1 MAETERQTLPVR
13 GMHCAACVGKVE
25 AALRG
30 VPGVSDAS
38 VNLATERA
46 TVAFDPTR
54 ADLTALQTAVAAAG
68 YELVEPTAAGHAAL
82 DRERAERDREQRAMR
97 RRVLVGAA
105 LSAPV
110 LVGSMTELFPW
121 APDWLRDP
129 WVLLAL
135 ATPVQFWV
143 GAPFHRGFVRDLRYR
158 TASMSTLVSLGT
170 NAAYFFSLA
179 VTLWPHV
186 FMRLGAMTYYETS
199 AVVITLVVLGRWLE
213 ARARGRT
220 SEAIRRLVSLAPRT
234 ARVLRDGQ
242 EVDVPADAV
251 QVGDL
256 VRIRPGERM
265 PVDGIVVEG
274 SSTVDESMLTG
285 ESLPVD
291 KGPQSRVIAGT
302 VNRAGS
308 FVFRAS
314 AVGRETT
321 LARIIQLVEEAQGSR
336 APIQRLA
343 DRVAAVFVPI
353 VLVVAALTF
362 VGWLLLGPEPRLLL
376 ALTTAVSVLV
386 IACPCA
392 MGLATP
398 TAIMVATGKGAEHG
412 LLIKSAAALEVLHKV
427 DVLVFDKTGTLTVG
441 RPEITDVIVQA
452 AGRAAGPS
460 RAEASGEMT
469 EDEVLGL
476 AAAAE
481 QASEHPLGEAIVRR
495 AKQRGVAFPLVT
507 GFTSVAGQ
515 GVDVLTTEGRILLGN
530 RRLMEARGVDMGVR
544 AAGPSRAEASGEISD
559 IGPWAERA
567 RSLQSEGKTII
578 YLAFAGRLVALL
590 AAADVLK
597 PDAAAT
603 VAQLTALGI
612 EVVMLTGDN
621 RQTAEAI
628 ARQAGIERVLAGV
641 LPEDKAREIRR
652 LQEQGHL
659 VAMVGDGVNDAPAL
673 AQAEVGVAM
682 GSGTDVAIE
691 AADVTLMRGQLAGV
705 VAAIELS
712 RRTIRIVKEN
722 LVWAFG
728 YNVVLIPVA
737 AGVLYPLGGG
747 LLSPILAGTAMAFSS
762 VSVVANSLRL
772 RRWKPRPAPTL
783 KEEPVA
789 IDPVCRMTVEPAK
802 AAAQSTYKGQTY
814 YFCAVGCKQRF
825 DHEPERYLGQ
835 T

>member
-1 MAETERQTLPVR
+1 MMATIERVTLPVR

-25 AALRG
+25 AALRT
-30 VPGVSDAS
+30 VPGVREAS

-46 TVAFDPTR
+46 TIAFDPVGG
-54 ADLTALQTAVAAAG
+54 DLTALRAAVAAAG
-68 YELVEPTAAGHAAL
+68 YELVEPTAAGPAAL

-97 RRVLVGAA
+97 RRVIVGAA
-105 LSAPV
+105 LSTPV

-121 APDWLRDP
+121 APAWLRDP
-129 WVLLAL
+129 SVLLAL
-135 ATPVQFWV
+135 STPVQFWV
-143 GAPFHRGFVRDLRYR
+143 GAPFHQGFLRDLRYR
-158 TASMSTLVSLGT
+158 TASMATLVSLGT

-234 ARVLRDGQ
+234 ARVLRDDQ
-242 EVDVPADAV
+242 EVDVPTDAV
-251 QVGDL
+251 LVGDL
-256 VRIRPGERM
+256 LRIRPGERM
-265 PVDGIVVEG
+265 PVDGVVVEG
-274 SSTVDESMLTG
+274 TSTVDESMLTG
-285 ESLPVD
+285 ESLPVE
-291 KGPQSRVIAGT
+291 KAPQSRVVAGT

-308 FVFRAS
+308 FVFRAT
-314 AVGRETT
+314 AVGSETT

-362 VGWLLLGPEPRLLL
+362 AAWLLLGPEPRLLL

-441 RPEITDVIVQA
+441 RPEITDVIVPGTA
-452 AGRAAGPS
+452 AI
-460 RAEASGEMT
+460 T
-469 EDEVLGL
+469 EDEALGL

-495 AKQRGVAFPLVT
+495 AKERGVALPPVT
-507 GFTSVAGQ
+507 GFTSVPGQ
-515 GVDVLTTEGRILLGN
+515 GVDALTTEGRVLLGN
-530 RRLMEARGVDMGVR
+530 RRLMEARGIDL
-544 AAGPSRAEASGEISD
+544 S
-559 IGPWAERA
+559 PWAERA
-567 RSLQSEGKTII
+567 RSLQSEGKTVIS
-578 YLAFAGRLVALL
+578 LAFAGRLVALL

-597 PDAAAT
+597 PDATAT
-603 VAQLTALGI
+603 VARLKELGV

-621 RQTAEAI
+621 RQTGEAI
-628 ARQAGIERVLAGV
+628 GRQAGIERVLAEV

-652 LQEQGHL
+652 LQEQKHL

-673 AQAEVGVAM
+673 AQADVGVAM

-691 AADVTLMRGQLAGV
+691 AADVTLMRGQLASV
-705 VAAIELS
+705 VGAIELS
-712 RRTIRIVKEN
+712 RRTIRVIRGN
-722 LVWAFG
+722 LIWAFG
-728 YNVVLIPVA
+728 YNVILIPVA

-747 LLSPILAGTAMAFSS
+747 LLSPILAGAAMAFSS

-772 RRWKPRPAPTL
+772 RRWTPRPAANPR
-783 KEEPVA
+783 EVPMAV
-789 IDPVCRMTVEPAK
+789 DPVCKMSVEPAK

-814 YFCAVGCKQRF
+814 YFCAVGCKQKF
-825 DHEPERYLGQ
+825 DREPERYLGQ
-835 T
+835 K